1 MCVALSTTA
10 GDNCGRHVM
19 RSRCGC
25 MLVAPGAQGIDVN
38 IKETNGQTN
47 MKNQQYHIFWA
58 RGSIIHY
65 SPYKLEA
72 QMQNVV
78 ILASR
83 LISMKAS
90 QHFEQLEEEMYHPTL
105 YANWYAMALWSHKHQ
120 AIPSMNV

>member
-1 MCVALSTTA
+1 MNA
-10 GDNCGRHVM
+10 
-19 RSRCGC
+19 
-25 MLVAPGAQGIDVN
+25 
-38 IKETNGQTN
+38 QTN
-47 MKNQQYHIFWA
+47 MKNQQHHIFWT

-90 QHFEQLEEEMYHPTL
+90 QHFEQLEEEMYVS
-105 YANWYAMALWSHKHQ
+105 AL
-120 AIPSMNV
+120 IPCHTS